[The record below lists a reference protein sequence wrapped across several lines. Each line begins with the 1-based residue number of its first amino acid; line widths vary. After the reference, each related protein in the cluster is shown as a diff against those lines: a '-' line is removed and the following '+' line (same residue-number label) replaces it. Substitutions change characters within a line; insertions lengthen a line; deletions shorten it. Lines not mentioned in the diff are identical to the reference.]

1 MAFSPNAS
9 LSVKDLAAETL
20 SIVAAVNTSNQSAF
34 ANASGFKPQA
44 NRPAQTR
51 KATMG

>member
-9 LSVKDLAAETL
+9 LSVQDLAAETL
-20 SIVAAVNTSNQSAF
+20 SIVAAVNTSNKNDF
-34 ANASGFKPQA
+34 AQASGLKAQA